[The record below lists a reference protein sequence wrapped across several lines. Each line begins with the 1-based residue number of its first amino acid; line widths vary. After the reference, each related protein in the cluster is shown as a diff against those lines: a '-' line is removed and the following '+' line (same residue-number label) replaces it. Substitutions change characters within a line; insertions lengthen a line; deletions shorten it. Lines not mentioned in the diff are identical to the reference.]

1 MSPARLRRIAIVSC
15 RVCFGLTCPAVIFEV
30 ALLCEELVFGQRA
43 WVLGLGVGT
52 LIGAAVGVMRLW
64 LGKPSTVW
72 SGWLPQI

>member
-1 MSPARLRRIAIVSC
+1 MSPAPPRRSAIVPGL
-15 RVCFGLTCPAVIFEV
+15 VCFGLTCPAVIFEV

-43 WVLGLGVGT
+43 WVLGVGT
-52 LIGAAVGVMRLW
+52 PIGAAVGVMRLW